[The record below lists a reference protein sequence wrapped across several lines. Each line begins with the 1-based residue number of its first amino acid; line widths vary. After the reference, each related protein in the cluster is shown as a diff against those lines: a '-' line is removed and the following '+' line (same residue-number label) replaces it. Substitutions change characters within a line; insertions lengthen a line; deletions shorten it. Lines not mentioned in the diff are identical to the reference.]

1 MDKDLRA
8 SLVAAGSAAALSAL
22 IGIIAGVG
30 FFTLLFRAIVGALL
44 IGGAVYGGI
53 ILLRTMVPGLF
64 SPAAATE
71 AEADDFD
78 PLRSDAT
85 EKGGNVDIVLPGEPL
100 GSESFLGPDEAQAY
114 APGGRSRAAI
124 PGLASGRGSAESVL
138 DEEAAE
144 LSPVDDTSLLEAEG
158 SEGERAAAMPSSAVP
173 DKGRRP
179 SSGFDDLDVLPD
191 LEGFSD
197 SFTAS
202 EFTSGGS
209 SAASSEPA
217 SYGGGAGSSSGS
229 RRGQGQDGLDPAA
242 LAQAVRTI
250 LKRDQKG

>member
-8 SLVAAGSAAALSAL
+8 SLVAAGSAATLSAL
-22 IGIIAGVG
+22 VGIIAGVG
-30 FFTLLFRAIVGALL
+30 FFTLLLRAIVGALL

-64 SPAAATE
+64 SSAE
-71 AEADDFD
+71 AEADFD
-78 PLRSDAT
+78 PLVSDEL
-85 EKGGNVDIVLPGEPL
+85 EKGGNVDIVLPGEAIGP
-100 GSESFLGPDEAQAY
+100 ESFIGPDEAPAY
-114 APGGRSRAAI
+114 THGGRSSMA
-124 PGLASGRGSAESVL
+124 ASGPVPGHRTADAVL
-138 DEEAAE
+138 DEEADE
-144 LSPVDDTSLLEAEG
+144 LSPVDEASLLDAEG
-158 SEGERAAAMPSSAVP
+158 SEGAGAAAMPSGVVP

-179 SSGFDDLDVLPD
+179 SAGFDDLDVLPD

-202 EFTSGGS
+202 EFASGGS
-209 SAASSEPA
+209 SAAASQPA
-217 SYGGGAGSSSGS
+217 SYGGTASSSGS
-229 RRGQGQDGLDPAA
+229 RQGQDGLDPAA